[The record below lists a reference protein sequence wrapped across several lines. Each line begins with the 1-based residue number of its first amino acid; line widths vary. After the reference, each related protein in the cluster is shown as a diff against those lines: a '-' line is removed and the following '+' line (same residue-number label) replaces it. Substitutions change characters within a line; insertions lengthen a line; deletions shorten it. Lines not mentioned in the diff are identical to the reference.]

1 MRRRAGRRARRA
13 TRRARRGRR
22 TTTRRGARRGARTA
36 RRGARRRARTARRA
50 VAREAA
56 LRRLRSCGGA
66 HAVRRC
72 CSRMSTQAVP
82 TCRVDEYPRRRWKVW
97 PGERPPLPL
106 AVCGRSHRLDGPPL
120 GSHRPYGE
128 VDYVLGQKDS
138 ISTNYHSGHSLS
150 EWRDRNSSKMVEVS
164 GLLVHGSRVEAQWR
178 CHGNSWTEEWFPGT
192 NTNLHHRGTP
202 PEPNPPTT
210 RTRTHTRQP
219 NPAQPTPP
227 TQTPSPTP

>member
-1 MRRRAGRRARRA
+1 M
-13 TRRARRGRR
+13 
-22 TTTRRGARRGARTA
+22 
-36 RRGARRRARTARRA
+36 
-50 VAREAA
+50 
-56 LRRLRSCGGA
+56 
-66 HAVRRC
+66 RRC

-202 PEPNPPTT
+202 LNPIPRPHARALTHTSPTQPNPLRRPKPQAPHPSAGSVSHICFQVLPWHAMPRGIWTCNTT
-210 RTRTHTRQP
+210 RTTVSRCSLPLTAG
-219 NPAQPTPP
+219 NLLFCSCSALPTN
-227 TQTPSPTP
+227 TS